1 MNDALLWA
9 LNTLLQDLL
18 APLMSN
24 STETAGTPFSNWLTN
39 AMPSASATASSP
51 STVSAAINA
60 AAAATG
66 LAPELLRA
74 VAQTE
79 SDFNP
84 EAVSSAGAVGVMQ
97 LMPDTAAGLGV
108 NPYNVTQNVLGGAEY
123 LKQLLADFHQNLP
136 LALAAYNAGPGAVTQ
151 YHGIPPYAQTQSYVQ
166 KVLSIYQSSSLD
178 A

>member
-18 APLMSN
+18 TPLMAN
-24 STETAGTPFSNWLTN
+24 SAETTGTPFSDWLTN
-39 AMPSASATASSP
+39 ATPPSSATSSSP

-97 LMPDTAAGLGV
+97 LMPGTAAGLGV
-108 NPYNVTQNVLGGAEY
+108 NPYNVSQNVLGGAEY

-151 YHGIPPYAQTQSYVQ
+151 YHGIPPYAQTQAYVQ
-166 KVLSIYQSSSLD
+166 KVLSVYQNSSTD

>member
-24 STETAGTPFSNWLTN
+24 STETASTPFSNWLSN
-39 AMPSASATASSP
+39 AMPSSSATASSP

-97 LMPDTAAGLGV
+97 LMPGTAAGLGV
-108 NPYNVTQNVLGGAEY
+108 NPYNVNQNVLGGAEY

-151 YHGIPPYAQTQSYVQ
+151 YHGIPPYAQTQAYVQ
-166 KVLSIYQSSSLD
+166 KVLSIYQNSSTD